1 MKFRYLALLLLAC
14 SCSTTISNFDEYQKQ
29 FLSKTKFMPRPENF
43 AGKAPKVVVFAL
55 DTNNIDIA
63 NQTTLGDSI
72 ANNVENVL
80 SKNRL
85 SEIVDRKAAAKLQ
98 KEIALL
104 EMNKTGSYKGPI
116 VADYAVSG
124 AISNAGFTSK
134 YSSGS
139 TFYNPKNGQIVSIPP
154 KYTYSSDVAGNLKI
168 YELPSLAV
176 VDSIE
181 FSAKK
186 SRSEAVQ
193 QDGGFELGGIQIGG
207 KKIEGAKSDD
217 VLVRKAG
224 EEAISDIEVDIKN
237 FFAKKGYILE
247 KRMLKDKSIFKISLG
262 SVDGIKQDDEFE
274 VSGQYESENALTN
287 QVEIERR
294 IIGMGSVSDLV
305 DPKTAWVV
313 IKDAKKAESIRLG
326 DSVKMK
332 YKKSHLHSV
341 AKLANSMLEI

>member
-1 MKFRYLALLLLAC
+1 MKFKNLALLLFLS
-14 SCSTTISNFDEYQKQ
+14 SCSTTISHFDDYQKQ
-29 FLSKTKFMPRPENF
+29 FLSKTKFMPTPENI

-55 DTNNIDIA
+55 DQNNNEIA
-63 NQTTLGDSI
+63 NQTNLGDSL

-85 SEIVDRKAAAKLQ
+85 GEIVDRKAAGKLQ
-98 KEIALL
+98 KEISLA

-139 TFYNPKNGQIVSIPP
+139 TYYNPQSRQMVSIPP
-154 KYTYSSDVAGNLKI
+154 KYTYSSDVAGNLKV

-176 VDSIE
+176 VESIE
-181 FSAKK
+181 FAGKK

-193 QDGGFELGGIQIGG
+193 QDGGFALGGIQIGG
-207 KKIEGAKSDD
+207 KKVEGTKRDD
-217 VLVRKAG
+217 SLVRKAG
-224 EEAISDIEVDIKN
+224 EDAISEIEVDIKN

-247 KRMLKDKSIFKISLG
+247 KRMLKDKAIFKISLG
-262 SVDGIKQDDEFE
+262 STDGIKQDDKFE

-294 IIGMGSVSDLV
+294 IIGMGSVSDII

-313 IKDAKKAESIRLG
+313 IDDAKKAETIRLG

-332 YKKSHLHSV
+332 YKKGRFAGV
-341 AKLANSMLEI
+341 TKLATSMLEQ